1 MRAERP
7 EGYKIALASEAQESL
22 TEEVPHQDTPVVQP
36 PPQKRTAG
44 KLLQDS
50 GDAQEASTE
59 EVVHQDTPFVQ
70 PRPQQRTVAVLC
82 AENCD
87 NCSHCGRL

>member
-1 MRAERP
+1 M
-7 EGYKIALASEAQESL
+7 
-22 TEEVPHQDTPVVQP
+22 QP
-36 PPQKRTAG
+36 LPQKRTTG

-59 EVVHQDTPFVQ
+59 EVPHQETPIVHPPPQKRTLAALSEEVVHQDTPVVQ
-70 PRPQQRTVAVLC
+70 PPQQRTFVALC
-82 AENCD
+82 TESCD